1 MEGVNKK
8 QWGCASFLLVVGLLL
23 LMINLGLL
31 QLEGSA
37 AGLILPVILCII
49 GIAQLIKFFTRSKG
63 ILSGLIFSVYGGLLT
78 AAFFSEDISFG
89 YGDIWRLWPLL
100 LIGFAI
106 SLITKRS
113 SIQFSY
119 GESRMS
125 GRKEV
130 GQNRNRHEKTYG
142 YEHKAQ
148 IKHAMSI
155 GNEAFTSENWALE
168 NMKLNKS
175 VGNYVFNLKKAYI
188 SEGETML
195 DVSVRI
201 GNIKMTVPEEL
212 SVEIT
217 SNVAVGENVL
227 FDDRTD
233 GAHART
239 LRYRSDDY
247 DTAPKKVKII
257 LDVNVGSVRIDRI

>member
-8 QWGCASFLLVVGLLL
+8 QWGCASFLLVFGLLL
-23 LMINLGLL
+23 LMLNLGLL

-37 AGLILPVILCII
+37 AGLIIPVILLII
-49 GIAQLIKFFTRSKG
+49 GIAQLIKFFTKRRG

-78 AAFFSEDISFG
+78 AAFFSEDIAFG
-89 YGDIWRLWPLL
+89 YSDIWRLWPLL

-119 GESRMS
+119 GEPRMG

-130 GQNRNRHEKTYG
+130 NQHGDHREKTFRF
-142 YEHKAQ
+142 ENKTHV
-148 IKHAMSI
+148 KHAMSI
-155 GNEAFTSENWALE
+155 GNEKFTSENWALE

-175 VGNYVFNLKKAYI
+175 VGNYVFDLKKAFI
-188 SEGETML
+188 SEGETQL

-212 SVEIT
+212 SVHII

-227 FDDRTD
+227 FNERTD
-233 GAHART
+233 GTHART
-239 LRYRSDDY
+239 LHFRSEDY
-247 DTAPKKVKII
+247 ETAPKKVKVI
-257 LDVNVGSVRIDRI
+257 LDVNVGSIRIDRI